1 MSPEVTSEARIS
13 TLDRVL
19 DDRSSTPGLAADL
32 FAVVDALDGSVG
44 LRRALTDPSLSP
56 QERQQLAQHLFGGK
70 VGEQAVAVLA
80 EGSAL
85 RWHSGRSLASAVE
98 RQAVRAELAAA
109 QQAGQLDTTEEE
121 LFRFGRTVAGD
132 AQLRAALHNDRV
144 ELVAREALVTS
155 LVSGKVS
162 EHAATL
168 LRRAVKARDRSF
180 DATLEGYLTLAAEQR
195 NRAVATVTVARPL
208 TEEQATR
215 LRAALSRQV
224 GRDLTLHQVIDESV
238 LGGIRVEVGDEVIE
252 GTMTS
257 RLEEAR
263 RLFR

>member
-1 MSPEVTSEARIS
+1 MSPDVTSEARIS

-32 FAVVDALDGSVG
+32 FAVVDAMDEQVG
-44 LRRALTDPSLSP
+44 LRRALTDPSLTP
-56 QERQQLAQHLFGGK
+56 DERKQLAHSLFGGK

-85 RWHSGRSLASAVE
+85 RWHSGRSLAAAVE

-109 QQAGQLDTTEEE
+109 QNAGQLDSTEEE

-132 AQLRAALHNDRV
+132 PKLRAAIHNDRMPI
-144 ELVAREALVTS
+144 EARQGLISS

-162 EHAATL
+162 AVAETL
-168 LRRAVKARDRSF
+168 LRRAVLGRDRNF
-180 DATLEGYLTLAAEQR
+180 DHTLEGYLNLAAEQR
-195 NRAVATVTVARPL
+195 QRGVATVTVARPL
-208 TEEQATR
+208 TDEQAAR

-224 GRDLTLHQVIDESV
+224 GRDMTLHQIVDESV

-252 GTMTS
+252 GTMAS